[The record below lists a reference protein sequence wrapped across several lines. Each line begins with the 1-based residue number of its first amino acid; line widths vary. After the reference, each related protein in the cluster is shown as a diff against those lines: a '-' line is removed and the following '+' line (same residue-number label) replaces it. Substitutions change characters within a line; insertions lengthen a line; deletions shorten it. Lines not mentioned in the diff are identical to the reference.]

1 MSIIEMYYVENTFT
15 CNMLVILFVLL
26 FIFLTMAPK
35 LFSIHFF
42 DYTPRNKKIRIYLL
56 KSFATYELEQIH
68 KIKLEN

>member
-1 MSIIEMYYVENTFT
+1 MSFIEMYYVENTFT

-26 FIFLTMAPK
+26 FIFLTTAPK
-35 LFSIHFF
+35 LFSIQFF

-56 KSFATYELEQIH
+56 KSFATSELEQIH